1 MSKYKVGRNTKEIVY
16 KGKVYI
22 VPKDAYITK
31 DGKLANASSKTLVG
45 DAPPT
50 LAERLGIGE
59 RFFGLFQK
67 EEKNK
72 GGFIKKRNGH
82 TDFRKGGMVLNTA
95 NNLKK

>member
-1 MSKYKVGRNTKEIVY
+1 MGKYTVGSNTKEIVY
-16 KGKVYI
+16 KGKLYR
-22 VPKDAYITK
+22 VPKEAYITK

-50 LAERLGIGE
+50 LAEKLGLGE

-95 NNLKK
+95 NNIKK